1 MTYSPGSPET
11 GGSNSGGSNSGG
23 YGGSGPS
30 YGPSTPNQGPSPAQ
44 GHSQPGHGQPGQ
56 GQSGQGQQFHQPSV
70 SNPFG
75 PPVPGTSAPSNPAP
89 GSQGLQSKSRGGAP
103 NLARI
108 LAFAVLGL
116 GVVNFL
122 LGLLDL
128 VTAEVSSAQELPSS
142 IQTSF
147 STTFFASGGSA
158 VSVALLLVSGLIA
171 GASLVQKDT
180 KNQGVV
186 AALAVTGF
194 LVLAFQSFSLPSSD
208 GNEFASTTTALGIG
222 AILVLVLG
230 FVQAAAAIVALLLD
244 AGIIK
249 APAPKAA
256 GFGNQNQ
263 PPGYGQQNPYNAPT
277 TSFGG
282 PSQPQNYSNP
292 PSYGQA
298 QGSGSNFG
306 QASSGPSTGQQSYPG
321 GQPQYGGPSGSNTP
335 PQGSYT
341 PPQGGYSPPPYTG
354 PSGPAAGQA
363 YPPNPYQYG
372 QPPGYGQPPA
382 TPAEPATG
390 EQSTPYGAPTQ
401 AFGATPA
408 ADEEGKRD

>member
-1 MTYSPGSPET
+1 MTYSPGGPE
-11 GGSNSGGSNSGG
+11 SGGSNSGR
-23 YGGSGPS
+23 YGGGGPS
-30 YGPSTPNQGPSPAQ
+30 YGPSSSPNQPPSPAQ
-44 GHSQPGHGQPGQ
+44 GQGQPGQ
-56 GQSGQGQQFHQPSV
+56 GQPFHQPTV

-75 PPVPGTSAPSNPAP
+75 PPVPGTSAPGAP
-89 GSQGLQSKSRGGAP
+89 GSSAPQTKSPRVGP
-103 NLARI
+103 SNLPRI
-108 LAFAVLGL
+108 LIFVVLGL

-128 VTAEVSSAQELPSS
+128 VTAEVSSAQQLPSS

-158 VSVALLLVSGLIA
+158 VSVALLLVAGLTA
-171 GASLVQKDT
+171 GASLVQKDA
-180 KNQGVV
+180 KNQAVV
-186 AALAVTGF
+186 AALAITGF
-194 LVLAFQSFSLPSSD
+194 LVLVFESFSLPSSD
-208 GNEFASTTTALGIG
+208 GNEFASTTTSLGIG

-230 FVQAAAAIVALLLD
+230 FVQAAAAVVSLLLD
-244 AGIIK
+244 AGIVK
-249 APAPKAA
+249 APTPKAA
-256 GFGNQNQ
+256 GFGNQN
-263 PPGYGQQNPYNAPT
+263 PPSAYSQQNPYNAPT

-282 PSQPQNYSNP
+282 PSQSQNYSNP

-298 QGSGSNFG
+298 TGGLSNPGAPSNFG
-306 QASSGPSTGQQSYPG
+306 QAPSGPSTGQQPYPG

>member
-1 MTYSPGSPET
+1 M
-11 GGSNSGGSNSGG
+11 
-23 YGGSGPS
+23 
-30 YGPSTPNQGPSPAQ
+30 
-44 GHSQPGHGQPGQ
+44 
-56 GQSGQGQQFHQPSV
+56 
-70 SNPFG
+70 
-75 PPVPGTSAPSNPAP
+75 
-89 GSQGLQSKSRGGAP
+89 QSKSRGGSP

-180 KNQGVV
+180 KNQAVV

-194 LVLAFQSFSLPSSD
+194 LVLAFQSFSLPSAD

-244 AGIIK
+244 AGILK

-263 PPGYGQQNPYNAPT
+263 PQGYGQQNPYNAPT

-298 QGSGSNFG
+298 QGSASNFG